1 MEGPP
6 LESHAL
12 GSFSVW
18 GPEAFQRSFS
28 PSQRRVGQQTLP
40 QIFQGPQLNPD
51 PQASEQRSPLVSG
64 DIQKQGLEGPWRS
77 SGQSNFPISF
87 YR

>member
-6 LESHAL
+6 LENHAL

-18 GPEAFQRSFS
+18 GPEAFQRSCS

-40 QIFQGPQLNPD
+40 QTFRGPQLNPD
-51 PQASEQRSPLVSG
+51 PQASEQRSPLVVRRHPE
-64 DIQKQGLEGPWRS
+64 IRARRALEVIWTVQLPHL
-77 SGQSNFPISF
+77 IL
-87 YR
+87 